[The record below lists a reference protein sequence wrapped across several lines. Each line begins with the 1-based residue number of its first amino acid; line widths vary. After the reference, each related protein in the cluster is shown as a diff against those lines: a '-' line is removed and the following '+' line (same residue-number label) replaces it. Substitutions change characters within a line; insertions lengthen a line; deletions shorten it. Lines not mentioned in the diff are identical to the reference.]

1 MIYWQLLWA
10 FLKVGLF
17 SFGGAY
23 GAIPLIR
30 DIVLSNGWLSDE
42 MFTYFVAVSES
53 TPGPIMINMAT
64 YIGSSQA
71 GFWGAVLATTGVVL
85 PSFIIILAIVA
96 VMKNFIKNKYVQA
109 VLRGIKPCFIGI
121 VLAMG
126 LYIVVNTILS
136 TAGAFA
142 IDWQAIVITG
152 VLAALS
158 FGYQRFKKKD
168 FSPILLI
175 VLSAGMGIVL
185 YAIPF

>member
-1 MIYWQLLWA
+1 MIYGQLLWA

-23 GAIPLIR
+23 GSIPLIL

-42 MFTYFVAVSES
+42 LFTYFVAVSES

-85 PSFIIILAIVA
+85 PSFVIILVIVS
-96 VMKNFIKNKYVQA
+96 VMKNFIQNQIVQA
-109 VLRGIKPCFIGI
+109 ILRGIRPCFIGI

-126 LYIVVNTILS
+126 LYMIINNAAL
-136 TAGAFA
+136 TAGTISA
-142 IDWQAIVITG
+142 DWRAVVITALLLG
-152 VLAALS
+152 LS
-158 FGYQRFKKKD
+158 FAYKRFRKKD

-175 VLSAGMGIVL
+175 VISAGMGIAL
-185 YAIPF
+185 YTLPH